1 MPYNVNLSNGDL
13 LAIVEDGTAEISKSS
28 IAMIG
33 KNFPGYGEY
42 INENFVHIVENFA
55 SEEAPANQLTGQLW
69 YQINTGELKLWN
81 SQEWVSAGK
90 PTITNDTV
98 SPAAQ
103 FVTFV
108 GSSTGSPD
116 FKVSASRGITFVPST
131 GNFGVGVNEAGSRM
145 VVSKNSLSVAPA
157 PQFADNVVH
166 IHGNNG
172 EGASL
177 TIDSYSGTGGTY
189 DVNHS
194 PELILRRSNGTASAL
209 EAVKNN
215 DVVGSIKAQ
224 GYHGLGFSS
233 SGTETRA
240 SINFVATENWSTG
253 SCGTKLVLRTTKN
266 GSAIPATAL
275 TVENNGDVLLSS
287 GLNVTGQLDVS
298 GEATFL
304 DDLSV
309 SGEATFLD
317 DLTVGGTIR
326 AGGDVTAYY
335 TSDQRLKFDMQPIDN
350 ALDKVSKLDGITF
363 SWNADA
369 KDKFGGPREPGLLA
383 QQVQQ
388 VLPEAV
394 IKRNDGYLALRYEQ
408 MVPLLVEAIKEL
420 KTEIENLKS
429 K

>member
-28 IAMIG
+28 IALIG

-69 YQINTGELKLWN
+69 YQTNTGELKLWN

-98 SPAAQ
+98 SPTAQ

-131 GNFGVGVNEAGSRM
+131 GNFGVGIAEAGSRL
-145 VVSKNSLSVAPA
+145 VVSKNSSTVASS

-166 IHGNNG
+166 VHGNNG

-194 PELILRRSNGTASAL
+194 SELILRRSNGTASAL

-215 DVVGSIKAQ
+215 DIIGAIKAQ
-224 GYHGLGFSS
+224 GYHGLGFAS

-240 SINFVATENWSTG
+240 SVNFVATENWSTG
-253 SCGTKLVLRTTKN
+253 SCGTKVVIRTTDN
-266 GSAIPATAL
+266 GSAIPADAL
-275 TVENNGDVLLSS
+275 TVQSNGDVYLAS
-287 GLNVTGQLDVS
+287 GLNISGQLDVS
-298 GEATFL
+298 GEATLL
-304 DDLSV
+304 DN
-309 SGEATFLD
+309 
-317 DLTVGGTIR
+317 LTVEGTIR

-335 TSDQRLKFDMQPIDN
+335 TSDQRLKFDMQPISDAVN
-350 ALDKVSKLDGITF
+350 KVSKLDGITF
-363 SWNADA
+363 AWNADA
-369 KDKFGGPREPGLLA
+369 KDKFGGPREPGLIA
-383 QQVQQ
+383 QQVQE

-394 IKRNDGYLALRYEQ
+394 TKRSDGYLALRYEQ

-420 KTEIENLKS
+420 KAEIENLKS